1 MSDRRAVD
9 GEFDNVED
17 GNPILSLLVRDAQQL
32 FNRLI
37 GPLRLAI
44 YLRME
49 RARRA
54 DSDVE
59 NAADIL
65 PKGTRYFRITVR
77 LN

>member
-9 GEFDNVED
+9 SEFDNVDD

-32 FNRLI
+32 FNRLVC
-37 GPLRLAI
+37 PLRLAVS
-44 YLRME
+44 LRME

-59 NAADIL
+59 DAANIL
-65 PKGTRYFRITVR
+65 PEGTRD
-77 LN
+77 L